1 MRIAAADYER
11 LKAFFAWTTA
21 NLFPPGP
28 TLPPDQYPLAVLNRT
43 EARSPSNAR
52 AGLAMA
58 IGDIIEMS
66 EGFAAGQV
74 AAIDAALEAEGIIT
88 LSAVRARF
96 WSRIRRVLER
106 GTIRGERDYH
116 AVRNVVEALP
126 EEEQER
132 AWRLLAAFEEKAARK
147 GK

>member
-1 MRIAAADYER
+1 
-11 LKAFFAWTTA
+11 
-21 NLFPPGP
+21 
-28 TLPPDQYPLAVLNRT
+28 
-43 EARSPSNAR
+43 
-52 AGLAMA
+52 MA

-66 EGFAAGQV
+66 EAYSASQV
-74 AAIDAALEAEGIIT
+74 AAIDAALEAEGIIS

-106 GTIRGERDYH
+106 GTIRSERDYY

-132 AWRLLAAFEEKAARK
+132 AWRMLAAYENRVVRKAT
-147 GK
+147 